1 MQTFV
6 NRHFLSAKDSIR
18 FVLFVAA
25 SLFLV
30 VLGAANKSHT
40 LQLLPAENQIID
52 SKPKQSVLP
61 HMEPDK
67 RLSAE
72 SEQA

>member
-6 NRHFLSAKDSIR
+6 HRHFLSAKDSVR

-30 VLGAANKSHT
+30 LLGAANKSHT
-40 LQLLPAENQIID
+40 LQLLPAENQMID
-52 SKPKQSVLP
+52 SKPKQSGLP
-61 HMEPDK
+61 ASEPVK
-67 RLSAE
+67 CISSE
-72 SEQA
+72 SGKA